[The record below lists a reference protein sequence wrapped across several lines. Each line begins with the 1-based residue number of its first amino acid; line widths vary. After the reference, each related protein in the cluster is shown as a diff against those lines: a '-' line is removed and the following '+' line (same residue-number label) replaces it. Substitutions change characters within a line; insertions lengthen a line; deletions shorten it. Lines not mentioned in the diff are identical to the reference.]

1 MIFIIIC
8 ELWHKNI
15 IWQIQNNNDM
25 EYKQVIDI
33 AVVFAVILYKIYNI
47 TKIFI
52 TGTEIVM

>member
-1 MIFIIIC
+1 MIFIIID

>member
-1 MIFIIIC
+1 
-8 ELWHKNI
+8 
-15 IWQIQNNNDM
+15 M